1 MCSILLILLIFV
13 IIFDFAHD
21 CAISFDIAEE
31 STQRACPSQTRLVST
46 SHRSATFRCEDPQ
59 EGAQSAQLPPL
70 QRSLFLTENQ
80 QSHGGYGRRIS
91 MALWHMPQIEQK
103 DSHDMPKVPRPLEPR
118 YKAPYRAKGSSSI
131 SVFCYRDTWETWDQN
146 WKQWDKDQTWSSQ
159 RPHSAS
165 RPRTKSPRHRK
176 GKSKASGTK
185 GKDGK
190 GAGDSF
196 ATASPFGPLAPS
208 APWPAPETATSSSHP
223 IPNCHYVDS
232 ISAGCCGY
240 GGGSQGS
247 LPRRGYET
255 PKCERYDRESRE
267 GCSQGCSP
275 RASTLLPRHSAEHR
289 RRWAENL
296 DAKQQHRAQWAK
308 HVSEAIQTWQGQLLQ
323 SYRKQQTAF
332 QEITNKAK
340 HDIELARNT
349 IQLLNAK
356 AASTGLAATQ
366 PLDPEVGGRGGH
378 RCRHRRREVEA
389 DHAGSVAE
397 LRAVIGIRSCT
408 GTSQRGSGNQ
418 VGRRSSSGTQ
428 AGKINRTLSRA
439 WFCWHGIVS
448 IGGALPVLCNGMH
461 DAQIDA
467 GFVDSSSNVC
477 KYLLSDCDVHK
488 LLPWSHSI
496 WDEPNFL
503 FPFDAVLCAQS
514 LSLSLYKEDTDCML
528 GLLQESSEYE
538 IGSFGQT
545 DCASNLLTNPHVPSF
560 AASQLRSCISN
571 GSSKGKRHVC
581 FQECIDLFVGA
592 DQEIAMQCISFDA
605 DLFLHWTDKPW
616 KLRPSCKETHLSD
629 ADPQSAW
636 AVLISRQW
644 DLKMT
649 PDPSHLFQARLTDEH
664 DNIPMRIA
672 QESRDQPPAHAM
684 DERQIPPPAFV
695 TDLFNLP
702 GFLALPP
709 DFLLEQGI
717 TIRTWYLHHEHFPRW
732 TVPRFVELDH
742 NWRNWQREIARS
754 WRDMIMPREDVQ
766 LFTVT
771 PDPDRSYIPRLIV
784 ADVIVAQG
792 SDAGLYAGLLT
803 AHQLTAAGSRRP
815 FAVAVSL
822 PDEVSGVSLANAADI
837 PHLCRNEV
845 CNFYFRW
852 QHIPFSQVHVHY
864 MLDGHGFS
872 VHITPRVRQL
882 AARSSEVASSSL
894 RDQSASAYQHP
905 APAPAATQEHDYD
918 GDVSEHTTDTS
929 MPGSLS
935 QFEQWQ
941 GVQIYRLGRPVVH
954 CFVRWGTYNSIMH
967 DIAHFLREHLRN
979 LIGLH
984 HVQAILA
991 GQHEA
996 EDSIILQ
1003 YVNDLALGS
1012 TEQLVIL
1019 DVEVHFQPLPD
1030 GMLRAPEVSRRVHRV
1045 VSQLSRP
1052 HILRLARLANYCF
1065 LQGDRCLVYHNN
1077 AHWHEQDLRVRS
1089 VQHGCYFKVVATPPI
1104 DNTLATHDAL
1114 HFAISMRKN
1123 QSKFMTAHHE
1133 PEIITPFRLSNP
1145 MPVRVQFAGTSPHV
1159 AALGLIMT
1167 IIRCT
1172 CIGIG
1177 FDIPLRS
1184 TTMCLKVG
1192 CDDW

>member
-1 MCSILLILLIFV
+1 
-13 IIFDFAHD
+13 
-21 CAISFDIAEE
+21 
-31 STQRACPSQTRLVST
+31 
-46 SHRSATFRCEDPQ
+46 
-59 EGAQSAQLPPL
+59 
-70 QRSLFLTENQ
+70 
-80 QSHGGYGRRIS
+80 
-91 MALWHMPQIEQK
+91 
-103 DSHDMPKVPRPLEPR
+103 
-118 YKAPYRAKGSSSI
+118 
-131 SVFCYRDTWETWDQN
+131 
-146 WKQWDKDQTWSSQ
+146 
-159 RPHSAS
+159 
-165 RPRTKSPRHRK
+165 
-176 GKSKASGTK
+176 
-185 GKDGK
+185 
-190 GAGDSF
+190 
-196 ATASPFGPLAPS
+196 
-208 APWPAPETATSSSHP
+208 
-223 IPNCHYVDS
+223 
-232 ISAGCCGY
+232 
-240 GGGSQGS
+240 
-247 LPRRGYET
+247 
-255 PKCERYDRESRE
+255 
-267 GCSQGCSP
+267 
-275 RASTLLPRHSAEHR
+275 
-289 RRWAENL
+289 
-296 DAKQQHRAQWAK
+296 
-308 HVSEAIQTWQGQLLQ
+308 
-323 SYRKQQTAF
+323 
-332 QEITNKAK
+332 
-340 HDIELARNT
+340 
-349 IQLLNAK
+349 
-356 AASTGLAATQ
+356 
-366 PLDPEVGGRGGH
+366 
-378 RCRHRRREVEA
+378 
-389 DHAGSVAE
+389 
-397 LRAVIGIRSCT
+397 
-408 GTSQRGSGNQ
+408 
-418 VGRRSSSGTQ
+418 
-428 AGKINRTLSRA
+428 
-439 WFCWHGIVS
+439 
-448 IGGALPVLCNGMH
+448 
-461 DAQIDA
+461 
-467 GFVDSSSNVC
+467 
-477 KYLLSDCDVHK
+477 
-488 LLPWSHSI
+488 
-496 WDEPNFL
+496 
-503 FPFDAVLCAQS
+503 
-514 LSLSLYKEDTDCML
+514 ML

-592 DQEIAMQCISFDA
+592 DQEIAMQCISFHA

-649 PDPSHLFQARLTDEH
+649 PDPSHLFQARLTDER
-664 DNIPMRIA
+664 DNIPLRIA

-852 QHIPFSQVHVHY
+852 QHIPVHY

-894 RDQSASAYQHP
+894 RDQPASAYQHP

-967 DIAHFLREHLRN
+967 DIAHFLCEHLRN

-1114 HFAISMRKN
+1114 HFAISIDEEESIQVHDCTSRARN
-1123 QSKFMTAHHE
+1123 HHSLSLVQSYARAGSVCRD
-1133 PEIITPFRLSNP
+1133 ITTRC
-1145 MPVRVQFAGTSPHV
+1145 SP
-1159 AALGLIMT
+1159 
-1167 IIRCT
+1167 
-1172 CIGIG
+1172 G
-1177 FDIPLRS
+1177 FDHDNHPLHLHRHRFRHSSEVDYDVFEGWMRRLVDVFHLQAFVECIEEGPVAYVTTWFINHHTAPRCVESRS
-1184 TTMCLKVG
+1184 IRLVG
-1192 CDDW
+1192 IVIFCTGSNN